1 MAVTVTLPAVLARLA
16 DGSKELSSDGS
27 TVGQVVESLSR
38 KFPSLASRIRD
49 DAGQPYPFVVY
60 YLNDEDIRLGD
71 GFASVVNDGD
81 ELTLVPAIAG
91 G

>member
-16 DGSKELSSDGS
+16 EGNRALSAEGA
-27 TVGQVVESLSR
+27 TVGDVVESLSQR
-38 KFPSLASRIRD
+38 YPSLATRIRD

-60 YLNDEDIRLGD
+60 YLNDEDIRFTH
-71 GFASVVNDGD
+71 GFASVVSDGD
-81 ELTLVPAIAG
+81 EVTLVPAIAG

>member
-1 MAVTVTLPAVLARLA
+1 VLARLA
-16 DGSKELSSDGS
+16 DGSKEFLTDGA
-27 TVGQVVESLSR
+27 TVGEVVESLSTR
-38 KFPSLASRIRD
+38 FPSLAPRIRD

-71 GFASVVNDGD
+71 GFASSVIDGD

>member
-16 DGSKELSSDGS
+16 DGNRALSADGA
-27 TVGQVVESLSR
+27 TVGDVVEQLATR
-38 KFPSLASRIRD
+38 FPALASRIRD

-60 YLNDEDIRLGD
+60 YLNDEDIRLAG
-71 GFASVVNDGD
+71 GFASTLNDGD
-81 ELTLVPAIAG
+81 EVTLVPAIAG

>member
-16 DGSKELSSDGS
+16 DGSKELSSDGA

-60 YLNDEDIRLGD
+60 YLNDEDIRLGH

>member
-16 DGSKELSSDGS
+16 DGSKELSSDGA

>member
-1 MAVTVTLPAVLARLA
+1 MAITVTLPAVLARLA
-16 DGSKELSSDGS
+16 DGSKEVSTDGA

-38 KFPSLASRIRD
+38 KFPSLAPRIRD

-71 GFASVVNDGD
+71 GFASAVNDGD